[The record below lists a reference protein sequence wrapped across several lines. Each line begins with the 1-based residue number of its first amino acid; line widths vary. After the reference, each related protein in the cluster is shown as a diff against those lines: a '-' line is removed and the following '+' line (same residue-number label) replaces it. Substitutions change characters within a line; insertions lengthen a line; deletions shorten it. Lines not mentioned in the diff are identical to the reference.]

1 MTASDLHPVNDL
13 RLDEVLAGVDVESWA
28 GPRDVRVRAV
38 TDDSRRVGPGDLFV
52 AVPGLHVDGHRFVG
66 QAAAAGAAA
75 VVVSQDVAFD
85 GPVIRVRDT
94 AAALG
99 LCAANRAGRP
109 GDRLTLV
116 GITGT
121 NGKTTTTY
129 LLEAILRVAGARPGV
144 IGTVTYRFAGQERK
158 APFTTP
164 TATALQGLL
173 AEMVAA
179 GCTHAILEVSSHAL
193 DLQRVSGLAFAA
205 AGFTNLTQDHLDL
218 HGTMEAYAAAK
229 RRLFTQHLRPDGT
242 AVVWHDDPAADG
254 MVAGIP
260 QPVRR
265 LGAHRPGA
273 DVAVRLASST
283 LAGLRGTVTL
293 RGAEVTVASPMVGV
307 HNLQNIAMAMTLAD
321 AIGVPTPAIE
331 AGIAGLAAVPGRLER
346 VSWDADVPVL
356 VDYAHTPDA
365 LEHALDALRPIC
377 AGRLICVFG
386 CGGDRDALKRP
397 IMGRTVAEHSDLA
410 VVTSDNPRS
419 EPPLAIIEQIVGGV
433 AATGATR
440 IGLEGLATGRRGYA
454 VEPDRRSAIRAAVA
468 AAQAED
474 VVLVAGKGHEDYQI
488 LGATTIHFDDREEA
502 RAALAMR
509 RGS

>member
-1 MTASDLHPVNDL
+1 M
-13 RLDEVLAGVDVESWA
+13 RLDAVLAGVDVVDWR
-28 GPRDVRVRAV
+28 GPRDVPVRAV
-38 TDDSRRVGPGDLFV
+38 IDDSRRVGPGDLFV
-52 AVPGLHVDGHRFVG
+52 AVSGLHVDGHRFVDR
-66 QAAAAGAAA
+66 AAAAGAAA
-75 VVVSQDVAFD
+75 VVVSEDVAFD

-94 AAALG
+94 ATALG

-121 NGKTTTTY
+121 NGKTTTSY
-129 LLEAILRVAGARPGV
+129 LLESILQAAGASPGV
-144 IGTVTYRFAGQERK
+144 IGTVTYRFAGTERK
-158 APFTTP
+158 AAYTTP

-193 DLQRVSGLAFAA
+193 DLGRVIGLSFAA

-229 RRLFTQHLRPDGT
+229 RKLFTRHLREDGT
-242 AVVWHDDPAADG
+242 AVVWHDDPAADA

-273 DVAVRLASST
+273 DVAVTLASST

-293 RGAEVTVASPMVGV
+293 RGAEVPVASPMVGE

-321 AIGVPTPAIE
+321 AIGVPAPAIA
-331 AGIAGLAAVPGRLER
+331 AGIARLAAVPGRLER
-346 VSWDADVPVL
+346 VAREADVPVL

-365 LEHALDALRPIC
+365 LEHALAALRPIC

-397 IMGRTVAEHSDLA
+397 IMGHVVAEHADLA

-419 EPPLAIIEQIVGGV
+419 EPPLGIIEQIVGGV
-433 AATGATR
+433 APTGLTR
-440 IGLEGLATGRRGYA
+440 VAPGDLASARRAYA

-468 AAQAED
+468 AATAED

-502 RAALAMR
+502 RAALAL
-509 RGS
+509 RGGA